1 MPFHEGNE
9 PNLQHQLGKNQRGR
23 FLATR
28 GLVAAQNT
36 FRKIWDVDQL
46 PVKVSLGE
54 PAGNP
59 ARIETIL
66 TSKKASHEA
75 TPDEPQSRRNRGK
88 AIRRSLVEASE
99 AQDAALLARELR
111 TSQTQ
116 QELAVIVVV
125 EFTGELRKRKQLTAA
140 ARLARTAA
148 AVMAGEEDLPPHTAS
163 TLDFDA
169 SRAEFEELARSA
181 GAAIAATLVQ
191 RRQKPDPSSLVGQGK
206 LDEIVEVV
214 ASTNASLVLFDH
226 DLTPS
231 QLRNIEA
238 RLPCHVIDRSQLIL
252 DIFARHAKTSEGQ
265 LQVEL
270 AQLEYQLPRLAGRG
284 RAMSQLGGG
293 IGTRGPGE
301 TQLETDRRKINLRL
315 DHIKTQLDA
324 VRRIRYQQ
332 RQRREAVPVPV
343 VALVGYTNAGKST
356 LFNALTEAGV
366 LESARM
372 FATLDPKL
380 RQLQL
385 PSRRKILLSD
395 TVGFIRN
402 LPPTLVTSFRA
413 TLEEVE
419 RAEILLHVQ
428 DAASPIREEQK
439 TQVEKVL
446 TELAVS
452 TKPVIQVLNKS
463 DLVPPQELVHLS
475 SDREVIVVSSLRRTG
490 LEQLLVAIDAAL
502 VIDPLVESS
511 FRLPQSEGA
520 ILASLEGGAI
530 IDEKRFEG
538 NMVFFRARGPAS
550 LLHRYRRFHVKH
562 DLSNERLRAKQS

>member
-1 MPFHEGNE
+1 
-9 PNLQHQLGKNQRGR
+9 
-23 FLATR
+23 
-28 GLVAAQNT
+28 
-36 FRKIWDVDQL
+36 
-46 PVKVSLGE
+46 
-54 PAGNP
+54 
-59 ARIETIL
+59 L
-66 TSKKASHEA
+66 TTKKASREA
-75 TPDEPQSRRNRGK
+75 TPEQTRSGRNRGK
-88 AIRRSLVEASE
+88 TFRRSLVEASK

-116 QELAVIVVV
+116 EELAVLVVV
-125 EFTGELRKRKQLTAA
+125 EFTGELRKRKQLSASV
-140 ARLARTAA
+140 RLARAAA
-148 AVMAGEEDLPPHTAS
+148 AVVAGEEDLRRNGTS
-163 TLDFDA
+163 SLDLDA
-169 SRAEFEELARSA
+169 ARAEFEELARSA
-181 GAAIAATLVQ
+181 GATIAATLVQ
-191 RRQKPDPSSLVGQGK
+191 RRQSPDPSSLVGRGK
-206 LDEIVEVV
+206 LDEIVGVV

-238 RLPCHVIDRSQLIL
+238 RLTCHVIDRSQLIL
-252 DIFARHAKTSEGQ
+252 DIFARHARTREGQ

-301 TQLETDRRKINLRL
+301 TQIETDRRKINLRI
-315 DHIKTQLDA
+315 DYIKTQLHA
-324 VRRIRYQQ
+324 VRRIRHQQ

-366 LESARM
+366 VESARM

-413 TLEEVE
+413 TLEELE

-428 DAASPIREEQK
+428 DAASPMREEQK
-439 TQVEKVL
+439 TQVDKVL
-446 TELAVS
+446 AELALS
-452 TKPVIQVLNKS
+452 TKPVIRVLNKV
-463 DLVPPQELVHLS
+463 DLVPPQELARPS
-475 SDREVIVVSSLRRTG
+475 SDPKAIPVSSIQHTG
-490 LEQLLVAIDAAL
+490 LDQLLMAIDAAL
-502 VIDPLVESS
+502 VVDPLVESR
-511 FRLPQSEGA
+511 FRIPQSEGS
-520 ILASLEGGAI
+520 ILASLEGGAN

-538 NMVFFRARGPAS
+538 NLVFLRARGPAS
-550 LLHRYRRFHVKH
+550 LLGRYRRYREK
-562 DLSNERLRAKQS
+562 

>member
-1 MPFHEGNE
+1 
-9 PNLQHQLGKNQRGR
+9 L
-23 FLATR
+23 TR
-28 GLVAAQNT
+28 K
-36 FRKIWDVDQL
+36 KI
-46 PVKVSLGE
+46 SLDE
-54 PAGNP
+54 PA
-59 ARIETIL
+59 E
-66 TSKKASHEA
+66 KA
-75 TPDEPQSRRNRGK
+75 PPRRNRGK
-88 AIRRSLVEASE
+88 TVPQSLVKAIE
-99 AQDAALLARELR
+99 AQKEALLARELR

-116 QELAVIVVV
+116 RELAVLVVV
-125 EFTGELRKRKQLTAA
+125 EFTDELRKRKQLTAA
-140 ARLARTAA
+140 ARLARAAA
-148 AVMAGEEDLPPHTAS
+148 AVVAGKEDLSANP

-181 GAAIAATLVQ
+181 GASIAATVVQ

-206 LDEIVEVV
+206 LDEIVAIVT
-214 ASTNASLVLFDH
+214 STNASLVLFDH

-301 TQLETDRRKINLRL
+301 TQLETDRRKINLRI
-315 DHIKTQLDA
+315 DHIENQLEA
-324 VRRIRYQQ
+324 VRRIRHQQ

-372 FATLDPKL
+372 FATLDSKL

-402 LPPTLVTSFRA
+402 LPHTLITSFRA
-413 TLEEVE
+413 TLEEVD
-419 RAEILLHVQ
+419 RAEILLHIQ
-428 DAASPIREEQK
+428 DASSPVAEEQK
-439 TQVEKVL
+439 AQVERVL
-446 TELAVS
+446 AELGAS
-452 TKPVIQVLNKS
+452 NKQVIHVLNKI
-463 DLVPPQELVHLS
+463 DLVPPPERVHLS
-475 SDREVIVVSSLRRTG
+475 NDHEAVLVSSLHRTG
-490 LEQLLVAIDAAL
+490 LEQLLIAIDAAL
-502 VIDPLVESS
+502 KVDPLVEFS
-511 FRLPQSEGA
+511 FRLPQSEGS
-520 ILASLEGGAI
+520 ILASLEGGAF

-538 NMVFFRARGPAS
+538 NLVFLRARGPAS
-550 LLHRYRRFHVKH
+550 LLNRYHRFREKR
-562 DLSNERLRAKQS
+562 DRSDERSGAD

>member
-1 MPFHEGNE
+1 
-9 PNLQHQLGKNQRGR
+9 
-23 FLATR
+23 
-28 GLVAAQNT
+28 
-36 FRKIWDVDQL
+36 
-46 PVKVSLGE
+46 
-54 PAGNP
+54 
-59 ARIETIL
+59 L
-66 TSKKASHEA
+66 TSKKDSLQA
-75 TPDEPQSRRNRGK
+75 TPDQAQSRRSRGK
-88 AIRRSLVEASE
+88 TARRSLVEASE

-148 AVMAGEEDLPPHTAS
+148 AIMAGEEDVPGHTAS

-181 GAAIAATLVQ
+181 GATIAATLVQ

-206 LDEIVEVV
+206 LDEIVAVV

-231 QLRNIEA
+231 QLRNIES

-252 DIFARHAKTSEGQ
+252 DIFARHAKSREGQ

-301 TQLETDRRKINLRL
+301 TQLETDRRKVNLRI
-315 DHIKTQLDA
+315 DHIKTQLDG
-324 VRRIRYQQ
+324 VRRIRHQQ

-372 FATLDPKL
+372 FATLDTKL

-402 LPPTLVTSFRA
+402 LPHTLVTSFRA

-428 DAASPIREEQK
+428 DAASPLREEQK

-446 TELAVS
+446 AELAVS
-452 TKPVIQVLNKS
+452 SKPVIQVLNKV
-463 DLVPPQELVHLS
+463 DLVPPQELAHLS
-475 SDREVIVVSSLRRTG
+475 SDREAIPVSSLQHTG
-490 LEQLLVAIDAAL
+490 LERLLIAIDAAL

-511 FRLPQSEGA
+511 FRLPQSEGS
-520 ILASLEGGAI
+520 ILASLEAGAI

-538 NMVFFRARGPAS
+538 NLVFLRARGPAS
-550 LLHRYRRFHVKH
+550 LLDRYRRFREKD
-562 DLSNERLRAKQS
+562 DLSNERLPAQT